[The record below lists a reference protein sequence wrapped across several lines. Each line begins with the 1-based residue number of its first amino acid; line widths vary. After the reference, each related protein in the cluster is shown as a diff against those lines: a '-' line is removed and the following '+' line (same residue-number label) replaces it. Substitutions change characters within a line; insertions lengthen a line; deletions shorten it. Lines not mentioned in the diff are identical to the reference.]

1 MSVLGLT
8 AITRTTWPS
17 SCGGV
22 VASRLASGR
31 WRARIFLPGGGERTK
46 VFASKRE
53 AVTWEI
59 HNRGRGAESKE
70 SLTRW
75 LERIGPDAL
84 LGGLSPST
92 RATYRSHLSRRIIPE
107 FGHRALSAITAAH
120 IESAQRAW
128 KSDDIS
134 PTVVAGTLN
143 CLSRLFR
150 FAIKVGDLSAS
161 PMSAVERARAGVER
175 VTPTLMVEE
184 VDRLA
189 VACDLVSRRYG
200 DYVRL
205 AALLGLRAG
214 ELTALQ
220 VGDVNLTTGVVTIRR
235 AFSAGELQTP
245 KSRRVRQVPVLAE
258 LVPILDRLTR
268 GRRPAEPVLLGPLG
282 GRLYHSNFRTKVRWS
297 ALVGELG
304 WPGLRFHDLR
314 ATAIVLWI
322 RAEVPLTTVRALA
335 GHASL
340 ATTDRYARIARND
353 LAGAAAQVDSYISRT
368 RGEHAQQVED
378 HGNSPH

>member
-1 MSVLGLT
+1 MSALGRI
-8 AITRTTWPS
+8 AIIQTTWRS

-22 VASRLASGR
+22 VASRLSGGR
-31 WRARIFLPGGGERTK
+31 WRARLYLPGGGERTK
-46 VFASKRE
+46 VFATKRD
-53 AVTWEI
+53 AVAWEV
-59 HNRGRGAESKE
+59 HNRGRRAESKE
-70 SLTRW
+70 SLSRW
-75 LERIGPDAL
+75 LERAGPEAL

-92 RATYRSHLSRRIIPE
+92 RATYRSHLTRRIVPE

-128 KSDDIS
+128 KESGVS

-143 CLSRLFR
+143 CLARLFR
-150 FAIKVGDLSAS
+150 VAVKLGDLSVS

-175 VTPTLMVEE
+175 VTPTLTVEE

-189 VACDLVSRRYG
+189 AACDLVSRRYG

-220 VGDVNLTTGVVTIRR
+220 VGDVDLTTGVVTIRR

-245 KSRRVRQVPVLAE
+245 KSRRVRQVPIVGE
-258 LVPILDRLTR
+258 LGPILGRMTS
-268 GRRPAEPVLLGPLG
+268 GRRPGDPVLLGPLG
-282 GRLYHSNFRTKVRWS
+282 GRLFHSNFRTKVRWVE
-297 ALVGELG
+297 LVAELG
-304 WPGLRFHDLR
+304 WPALHFHDLR

-353 LAGAAAQVDSYISRT
+353 LAGAAAQVNSYISRT
-368 RGEHAQQVED
+368 RGRQATPLENHESSAD
-378 HGNSPH
+378 

>member
-1 MSVLGLT
+1 M
-8 AITRTTWPS
+8 
-17 SCGGV
+17 
-22 VASRLASGR
+22 
-31 WRARIFLPGGGERTK
+31 PGGGERTK
-46 VFASKRE
+46 VFATKRE
-53 AVTWEI
+53 AVAWEV
-59 HNRGRGAESKE
+59 HNRGRKADSKE
-70 SLTRW
+70 SLSRW
-75 LERIGPDAL
+75 LERIGAEAT

-92 RATYRSHLSRRIIPE
+92 SRTYRSHLSRRIVPE
-107 FGHRALSAITAAH
+107 FGHRAVSAITAAH

-128 KSDDIS
+128 KAAGVS

-143 CLSRLFR
+143 CLARLFR
-150 FAIKVGDLSAS
+150 VAVKLGDLSVS
-161 PMSAVERARAGVER
+161 PMSAVERARGGVER
-175 VTPTLMVEE
+175 VTPTLTVEE

-189 VACDLVSRRYG
+189 SACDRVSRRYG

-220 VGDVNLTTGVVTIRR
+220 VGDVDLTTGVVTVRR

-245 KSRRVRQVPVLAE
+245 KSRRVRQVPLVGESGPVLN
-258 LVPILDRLTR
+258 RMTT
-268 GRRPAEPVLLGPLG
+268 GRRPSDLVLLGPLG
-282 GRLYHSNFRTKVRWS
+282 GRLYHSNFRTMVRWS
-297 ALVGELG
+297 ELVEDLG

-353 LAGAAAQVDSYISRT
+353 LAGAAAQVNSYISRT
-368 RGEHAQQVED
+368 RGEVTATRVLDET
-378 HGNSPH
+378 SPGQA

>member
-1 MSVLGLT
+1 LCKGLVVFAGALGDDGWVIRASAMRMGLRWWAQGVLCDQAAVEL
-8 AITRTTWPS
+8 
-17 SCGGV
+17 
-22 VASRLASGR
+22 LASCREVIAEAEHVEPAGQLRPGWRRGGR
-31 WRARIFLPGGGERTK
+31 GGERTK

-53 AVTWEI
+53 AVGWEV
-59 HNRGRGAESKE
+59 HRHR
-70 SLTRW
+70 T
-75 LERIGPDAL
+75 
-84 LGGLSPST
+84 LSGI
-92 RATYRSHLSRRIIPE
+92 A
-107 FGHRALSAITAAH
+107 AAH

-128 KSDDIS
+128 KSNDIS

-143 CLSRLFR
+143 CLARLFR
-150 FAIKVGDLSAS
+150 FAIKLGDLSAS
-161 PMSAVERARAGVER
+161 PMSAVERARASVEG

-189 VACDLVSRRYG
+189 AACDLVSRRYG

-220 VGDVNLTTGVVTIRR
+220 VGDVDLTTGGNHPPGILRR
-235 AFSAGELQTP
+235 RVADSEVSA
-245 KSRRVRQVPVLAE
+245 VRQVPVLAE
-258 LVPILDRLTR
+258 LVPILARMTTD
-268 GRRPAEPVLLGPLG
+268 RRPAEPVLLGPLG
-282 GRLYHSNFRTKVRWS
+282 GRLYHSNFRMKVRWP

-304 WPGLRFHDLR
+304 WPGLHFHDLR

-340 ATTDRYARIARND
+340 ATTDRYARIA
-353 LAGAAAQVDSYISRT
+353 
-368 RGEHAQQVED
+368 
-378 HGNSPH
+378 

>member
-1 MSVLGLT
+1 M
-8 AITRTTWPS
+8 
-17 SCGGV
+17 
-22 VASRLASGR
+22 ASRLANGR
-31 WRARIFLPGGGERTK
+31 WRARIYLFGGGERTK
-46 VFASKRE
+46 VFGSKQE
-53 AVTWEI
+53 AVAWEV
-59 HNRGRGAESKE
+59 HNRGRRPESKE

-75 LERIGPDAL
+75 LDRVGSNVL

-92 RATYRSHLSRRIIPE
+92 RATYRSHLSRRIVPE
-107 FGHRALSAITAAH
+107 LGHRALSGITAAH
-120 IESAQRAW
+120 IEAAQRSW
-128 KSDDIS
+128 KSLDVS

-143 CLSRLFR
+143 CLARVFR
-150 FAIKVGDLSAS
+150 VAIKHGDLSSS
-161 PMSAVERARAGVER
+161 PMSGVERGRPGVER
-175 VTPTLMVEE
+175 VTPTLTVEE

-189 VACDLVSRRYG
+189 AACDRVSRRYG

-220 VGDVNLTTGVVTIRR
+220 VGDVDLTTGVVTIRR

-245 KSRRVRQVPVLAE
+245 KSRRMRQVPVVGELGAILARMISGRKPSE
-258 LVPILDRLTR
+258 LV
-268 GRRPAEPVLLGPLG
+268 LGPLG
-282 GRLYHSNFRTKVRWS
+282 GRLYHSNFRTKVRWPELV
-297 ALVGELG
+297 ALLG

-322 RAEVPLTTVRALA
+322 RAEVPLTTVRMLA

-353 LAGAAAQVDSYISRT
+353 LAGAAAQVNSYISRT
-368 RGEHAQQVED
+368 RSGLGPTVED
-378 HGNSPH
+378 RGNVVDQALRGGADDGDRTRILSLGT

>member
-22 VASRLASGR
+22 VASRLASGS

-53 AVTWEI
+53 AVAWEI

-84 LGGLSPST
+84 LGGLSRST

-150 FAIKVGDLSAS
+150 FAIKVGDLWAS
-161 PMSAVERARAGVER
+161 PMSAVERARAG
-175 VTPTLMVEE
+175 
-184 VDRLA
+184 
-189 VACDLVSRRYG
+189 
-200 DYVRL
+200 
-205 AALLGLRAG
+205 
-214 ELTALQ
+214 
-220 VGDVNLTTGVVTIRR
+220 
-235 AFSAGELQTP
+235 
-245 KSRRVRQVPVLAE
+245 
-258 LVPILDRLTR
+258 
-268 GRRPAEPVLLGPLG
+268 AEPVLLGPLG

-353 LAGAAAQVDSYISRT
+353 LAGAAAPVDSYISRT
-368 RGEHAQQVED
+368 RGDHAQPGED
-378 HGNSPH
+378 HGSGPD